1 MAKDDSKALAR
12 TKGEG
17 ELQPR
22 PWRGDD
28 HLARVDAA
36 GEVGLDKKEEELESF
51 TEGFKA
57 GMTLEDQSDRSI
69 VLRGRTVLRQRQLER
84 SLNPTRR
91 FLKIPEED
99 FRILVHDGEFELR
112 VSGKYAED
120 AMPALDSARAALQVW
135 IGGGLIGLILMQYS
149 NALAAIAWGVAL
161 IIGGFTMRSGLVNGR
176 SLLGARLALA
186 LAMLAQEEGMVLP
199 PKLPSPED

>member
-1 MAKDDSKALAR
+1 MADDESKALA
-12 TKGEG
+12 KQEG
-17 ELQPR
+17 ETKPR

-36 GEVGLDKKEEELESF
+36 GEVGLDKNEEELESF

-57 GMTLEDQSDRSI
+57 GMTLEDESDRSI
-69 VLRGRTVLRQRQLER
+69 VLRGRTVLRQRQLEK

-99 FRILVHDGEFELR
+99 FRLRVHDGEFELR

-120 AMPALDSARAALQVW
+120 AMPALDSAKLALQIW
-135 IGGGLIGLILMQYS
+135 IFGGLIGLILMQYT
-149 NALAAIAWGVAL
+149 NALAAIAWGVSL
-161 IIGGFTMRSGLVNGR
+161 IAGGLTMRSGLVNGR